1 MLPRFTNLALVAFLA
16 IPVFGQDDLTSVNM
30 LNYEPETAVQRWHT
44 FFLDTVGSPAPYIA
58 AAADAGLDQIYDK
71 PKEWGQG
78 AQGYGQR
85 IGSRFGRLA
94 ITTTISEATEAAFG
108 LDTRYIPSG
117 RRGFLRRAGYAIGA
131 TFFSYNGEGHKRFD
145 PGPVVGS
152 FGSGILATRLWY
164 PNRYDPL
171 SKGLNLGLSELTAF
185 PIGNLLREFRPELK
199 PMLDKIK
206 LGGLLPHD
214 LE

>member
-1 MLPRFTNLALVAFLA
+1 MSLRLTRFVLIAALA
-16 IPVFGQDDLTSVNM
+16 IPAFGQDDLTAVNM
-30 LNYEPETAVQRWHT
+30 LSYKPETAAQRWHT
-44 FFLDTVGSPAPYIA
+44 FFVDTIGSPAPYEA
-58 AAADAGLDQIYDK
+58 AAADAGLDQILNK

-78 AQGYGQR
+78 AHGYGQR

-131 TFFSYNGEGHKRFD
+131 TFFSFDHQGHKRFD
-145 PGPVVGS
+145 PGPIVGS
-152 FGSGILATRLWY
+152 FGSGILATQLWY
-164 PNRYDPL
+164 PNRYEPL

-199 PMLDKIK
+199 PILDRIK